1 MQHNMAM
8 GYKEKNFISVAEA
21 AKLMGISRMHVVRKI
36 KKGEIEAIRIGRMY
50 AIDRNELGGIFR
62 NISEKERLQVDKAVE
77 KVLHDY
83 GDVIKK
89 LGAE

>member
-1 MQHNMAM
+1 M
-8 GYKEKNFISVAEA
+8 GYKEKSYLSVTEA
-21 AKLMGISRMHVVRKI
+21 AKIMGISRMHVVRKI
-36 KKGEIEAIRIGRMY
+36 QKGEIKAIKIGRAY

-62 NISEKERLQVDKAVE
+62 QISEKERAEVDKAVE
-77 KVLHDY
+77 KVLRDY